1 MATAKATAAND
12 SGNNTA
18 TVSADEIEKN
28 VERVR
33 GDIAAL
39 AQSISKYGAGKG
51 GEYKARAG
59 QAGKDLAQMSQ
70 DTLESLTKE
79 LAALEKTM
87 ATHVRQ
93 KPLQSL
99 GIAAGAGFLIAMLLR
114 R

>member
-12 SGNNTA
+12 AGDNIEV
-18 TVSADEIEKN
+18 VSADDIERN

-59 QAGKDLAQMSQ
+59 QAGKDIAKMSQ
-70 DTLESLTKE
+70 ETLDSLTKE
-79 LAALEKTM
+79 LAGLEKTM
-87 ATHVRQ
+87 ASQVRQ

-99 GIAAGAGFLIAMLLR
+99 GIAAGVGFLIAMLLR